1 MGWMKIKESIVVEGR
16 HDEAKLKSILD
27 AHIIV
32 TQGTHLSLETLDFI
46 EHMHHDHGVIIFTDP
61 DAPGKLIRQRI
72 LERIPDAKQAFI
84 AQKDARDKR
93 KVGIEHASPEVIFE
107 ALQNLYTHSTSQS
120 LIQMKDLIELG
131 LSGQED
137 SSTKRKLLCHKY
149 HLQEGNAKLF
159 LQQVNARGLSLK
171 DLTHA

>member
-1 MGWMKIKESIVVEGR
+1 MGWMKIKESIVVEGH

-159 LQQVNARGLSLK
+159 LHQVNARGLSLK